1 MKFKKFL
8 SALAEETTS
17 GDIASVDTK
26 LDLVK
31 RPDKHL
37 TKGKR
42 CKEHKLL
49 NCEECAVRKY
59 HDRVDRFE

>member
-8 SALAEETTS
+8 TALAEETTS

-31 RPDKHL
+31 RQDKHL
-37 TKGKR
+37 AKGKR

-49 NCEECAVRKY
+49 NCEECGARKY
-59 HDRVDRFE
+59 YDMVDELE

>member
-8 SALAEETTS
+8 TALAEETTS

-31 RPDKHL
+31 RKDKHL

-49 NCEECAVRKY
+49 NCEECTASKY

>member
-31 RPDKHL
+31 RSEKHL

-49 NCEECAVRKY
+49 NCEACTASKY
-59 HDRVDRFE
+59 HDKFE

>member
-8 SALAEETTS
+8 TTLAEETTS

-31 RPDKHL
+31 RSDKHL
-37 TKGKR
+37 AKGKR

-49 NCEECAVRKY
+49 NCEECTASKY
-59 HDRVDRFE
+59 NDKVDKFK

>member
-8 SALAEETTS
+8 TALAEETTS
-17 GDIASVDTK
+17 GGVASVDTK

-31 RPDKHL
+31 RPEKHL
-37 TKGKR
+37 AKGKR

-49 NCEECAVRKY
+49 NCEECGARKY
-59 HDRVDRFE
+59 YDMVDELE